1 MNLDWNT
8 RISLRDQDLLLHKK
22 NSDTAPRVTIGL
34 PTYKRG
40 HLIRRALA
48 SIAAQ
53 SYRDFVLIVSD
64 DAGEDSET
72 LAAIC
77 EFSDALPEI
86 ALITQKE
93 TLGMIGNFKFLLAAA
108 ETEYFMW
115 ISDDDEISPDY
126 LEELVG
132 LLDTDLD
139 TVTAMGR
146 WKDMTS
152 PTDGLLRLQLRP
164 EAESRM
170 QRLFHFVA
178 GKADDS
184 AFYGVHR
191 TDCLRQIRVP
201 NYLPPNRGVLT
212 NFCYLLLFDM
222 LWLGRFRFGRSA
234 TWICHNYT
242 EKDYNRALAGG
253 VADRLR
259 TLLRRLNIYGIY
271 IGKTARKG
279 PILIPA
285 ILVASL
291 LGFTRDIVTATWRL
305 TNRAVMHR
313 LSAGTSAKENK

>member
-1 MNLDWNT
+1 MKLEWDSCI
-8 RISLRDQDLLLHKK
+8 RLRDEDIILRQK
-22 NSDTAPRVTIGL
+22 NVDSAPRVTIGL
-34 PTYKRG
+34 PTYRRG
-40 HLIRRALA
+40 HLIHRALA

-53 SYRDFVLIVSD
+53 TYRDFVLIVSD
-64 DAGEDSET
+64 DTGVDAET
-72 LAAIC
+72 MEAVREL
-77 EFSDALPEI
+77 SDAFPEI
-86 ALITQKE
+86 ILVSQKE
-93 TLGMIGNFKFLLAAA
+93 TLGMIGNFKYLLAAA

-115 ISDDDEISPDY
+115 ISDDDEISADY

-132 LLDTDLD
+132 LLDADRD
-139 TVTAMGR
+139 TVTAMGK
-146 WKDMTS
+146 WMDMRS
-152 PTDGLLRLQLRP
+152 PTDGVIRSQILP
-164 EAESRM
+164 EGTQRM

-178 GKADDS
+178 GNADDS

-191 TDCLRQIRVP
+191 TDCLRQSRVP

-212 NFCYLLLFDM
+212 NFCYLMLFDM

-285 ILVASL
+285 ILIASL
-291 LGFTRDIVTATWRL
+291 LGFTRDIVTAAWRL
-305 TNRAVMHR
+305 TNRAVMHH

>member
-1 MNLDWNT
+1 MKLEWDS
-8 RISLRDQDLLLHKK
+8 RIKLREEDVILRQK
-22 NSDTAPRVTIGL
+22 NVDSAPRVTIGL
-34 PTYKRG
+34 PTYRRG
-40 HLIRRALA
+40 HLIHRALA

-53 SYRDFVLIVSD
+53 TYRDFVLIVSD
-64 DAGEDSET
+64 DLGEDAET
-72 LAAIC
+72 LEAVR
-77 EFSDALPEI
+77 ALSNAFPEI
-86 ALITQKE
+86 ILVSQKE
-93 TLGMIGNFKFLLAAA
+93 NLGMIGNFKYLLAAA

-132 LLDTDLD
+132 LLDADPD
-139 TVTAMGR
+139 TVTAMGK
-146 WKDMTS
+146 WMDMTS
-152 PTDGLLRLQLRP
+152 PTDGVIREQIRP
-164 EAESRM
+164 EGTQRM

-178 GKADDS
+178 GNADDS

-191 TDCLRQIRVP
+191 TDCLRQSRVP

-222 LWLGRFRFGRSA
+222 LWLGRFRFGQSA

-259 TLLRRLNIYGIY
+259 TLLRRLNVYAIY

-279 PILIPA
+279 PILIPP
-285 ILVASL
+285 ILAASL
-291 LGFTRDIVTATWRL
+291 LGFACDIVAAAWRL
-305 TNRAVMHR
+305 TNRVVRHR
-313 LSAGTSAKENK
+313 MSAGTSAKVKK